1 MKLKLMPI
9 FAGMLAIAVVTTP
22 LAVKA
27 GPNYQGK
34 RAALELTQQQR
45 TQMEQIHRNTRS
57 QMEAMLTPEQKQ
69 RFQAALEQRQGMR
82 GAIAA
87 MNLSPEQQTQ
97 LRNIM
102 QSARTQKDAILTSQ
116 QKQQLQEWRS
126 QRQQQQNQ

>member
-9 FAGMLAIAVVTTP
+9 FAGLLAIAVVATP

-27 GPNYQGK
+27 GGNYQGK
-34 RAALELTQQQR
+34 TGLELTQQQR

-57 QMEAMLTPEQKQ
+57 QMEAILTPEQKQ

-82 GAIAA
+82 SAIAA

-97 LRNIM
+97 LRNII
-102 QSARTQKDAILTSQ
+102 QSARTQKDAILTSE

-126 QRQQQQNQ
+126 ERRQPQNQ